1 MIYQNL
7 LINVGVGV
15 TNGSLLVNNFI
26 LLVLLPFAGQSGK
39 PKIKPAL
46 KGNLLGTLLR

>member
-7 LINVGVGV
+7 LIKAGVGV
-15 TNGSLLVNNFI
+15 ANGSLLVNNFI

-39 PKIKPAL
+39 PEIKPAL